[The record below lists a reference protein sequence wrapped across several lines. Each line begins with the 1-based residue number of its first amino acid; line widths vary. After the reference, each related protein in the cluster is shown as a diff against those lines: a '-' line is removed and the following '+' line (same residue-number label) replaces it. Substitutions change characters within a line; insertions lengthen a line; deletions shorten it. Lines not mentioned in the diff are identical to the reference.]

1 MPSQHAFWRIRKR
14 NKHKDKNMPRE
25 LQIISC
31 SNLQQFTHND
41 LKILQ
46 SANSQVSAAMVQI
59 RKMRNAV
66 RAEEPFRM
74 VIWDIKFTSS
84 SLQLS
89 NEGDFILP
97 HGAQFL
103 RL

>member
-1 MPSQHAFWRIRKR
+1 
-14 NKHKDKNMPRE
+14 
-25 LQIISC
+25 
-31 SNLQQFTHND
+31 
-41 LKILQ
+41 
-46 SANSQVSAAMVQI
+46 MVQI

-66 RAEEPFRM
+66 RAEEPSRRG
-74 VIWDIKFTSS
+74 IWDIKFTSS

-103 RL
+103 RLWVDGMTSITIDFRLQKSPAKQQCSLSFSST

>member
-1 MPSQHAFWRIRKR
+1 MLFGGLESH
-14 NKHKDKNMPRE
+14 NKHKDKNMPWE
-25 LQIISC
+25 LQLISC
-31 SNLQQFTHND
+31 YNSQQFTHNH

-46 SANSQVSAAMVQI
+46 SATSQVSAAMVQI

-66 RAEEPFRM
+66 RAEELSRR